1 MRIAVLVSGA
11 SGAILSKRLIEVLQ
25 KEHELFI
32 VASDEAK
39 WIFKQETDEEFEE
52 FIKNKRCKVF
62 ENNNFSASLA
72 SGSFKIDA
80 GVIIPCSVKTL
91 SAVANGYAS
100 NLITRC
106 ADVCI
111 KERRKLIMVV
121 RETPLSPIH
130 LENMLK
136 LSRMGVVILPPM
148 LTFYNK
154 PKTLKDSIDF
164 VIGKILD
171 QLNIENTLFKRW
183 E

>member
-1 MRIAVLVSGA
+1 MKIAVLISGA
-11 SGAILSKRLIEVLQ
+11 SGSILSKRLIEVLNDN
-25 KEHELFI
+25 HELFV

-39 WIFKQETDEEFEE
+39 WIFKQETEEEFDE
-52 FIKNKRCKVF
+52 FIRKKKCKVF
-62 ENNNFSASLA
+62 KNSDFSSPLA

-80 GVIIPCSVKTL
+80 GIIIPCSVKTL
-91 SAVANGYAS
+91 SAVACGYAS

-111 KERRKLIMVV
+111 KEKRKLIMVV

-136 LSRMGVVILPPM
+136 LSKIGVVILPPM

-154 PKTLKDSIDF
+154 PKNLEDAVDF
-164 VIGKILD
+164 VIGKLLD
-171 QLNIENTLFKRW
+171 QLNLHNNLFKRW